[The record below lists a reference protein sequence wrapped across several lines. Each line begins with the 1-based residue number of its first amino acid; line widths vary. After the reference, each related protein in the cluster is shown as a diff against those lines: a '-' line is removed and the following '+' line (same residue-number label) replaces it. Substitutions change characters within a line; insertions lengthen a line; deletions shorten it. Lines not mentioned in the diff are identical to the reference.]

1 MKCSRSFV
9 ECFFFDEGVYGQSVK
24 EENVQVGL
32 NYIQKV
38 NSTIFS
44 CVQKSNLQK
53 CFDIKR

>member
-1 MKCSRSFV
+1 MFKIICRV
-9 ECFFFDEGVYGQSVK
+9 FFDEGVYGQSVK